1 MPQPSFLGQS
11 ASREVKDHLETKISV
26 LRYDRRTSEAV
37 PEYQAF
43 EQKIEAA
50 VKLCKRR
57 SKSASKTKKMQ
68 ARLQAEHRWVRCLE
82 RIQAYLGLRLP
93 SQDEDQAQD
102 QSQGQVSE
110 ENQENPGI
118 EIKPDEPA
126 PHPMANEPIFV
137 SIDIECNERC
147 HSQVTEVGISILDTH
162 DIEGI
167 PPGQDAVNWTQHIQP
182 LHLRVREYTHVVNH
196 NFVAGCPDRFEFGES
211 QLVSREE
218 LPSLIQD
225 YIMRI
230 SSSSSDDGSTR
241 NIVFVG
247 HNPSADIGFLQEL
260 EVPVFT
266 ELKDKPVFLEIVDTA
281 EIFRVSRQEMT
292 VRSLG
297 TILAGLGVTGWY
309 LHNAGNDARYTL
321 QAMTMLAVSSYR
333 VRSYSGVTTEIA

>member
-1 MPQPSFLGQS
+1 MGIS
-11 ASREVKDHLETKISV
+11 A
-26 LRYDRRTSEAV
+26 LRYDYSISEAI
-37 PEYQAF
+37 PEHQAF

-50 VKLCKRR
+50 VRLCKSR
-57 SKSASKTKKMQ
+57 SKSASKAKKMQ
-68 ARLQAEHRWVRCLE
+68 ARLQTDRRWIRCLE
-82 RIQAYLGLRLP
+82 QIQIHFGLRLP
-93 SQDEDQAQD
+93 SQNENQPRE
-102 QSQGQVSE
+102 SQVSE

-266 ELKDKPVFLEIVDTA
+266 ELKDRPVFLEIVDTA
-281 EIFRVSRQEMT
+281 EIFRVSRQEKT